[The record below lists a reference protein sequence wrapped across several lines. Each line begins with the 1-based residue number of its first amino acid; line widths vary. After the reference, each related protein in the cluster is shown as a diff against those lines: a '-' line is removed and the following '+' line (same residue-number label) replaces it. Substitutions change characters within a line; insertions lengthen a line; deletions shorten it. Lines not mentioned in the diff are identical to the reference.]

1 MNHGELIKYISENI
15 YGLQNTQPLL
25 AYINENINY
34 SENKN
39 GIFVNIS
46 MLTIDQLNDIYLLM
60 NKTDY
65 TPQDISKYDKDMEK
79 EVKHNVTKSKP
90 KPELK
95 PIELS
100 KLQSSLLNYSK

>member
-1 MNHGELIKYISENI
+1 MNHDELIKYISENI
-15 YGLQNTQPLL
+15 PRLQNTCQLL

-34 SENKN
+34 SENNN
-39 GIFVNIS
+39 GVFVNIS

-60 NKTDY
+60 NKTEY
-65 TPQDISKYDKDMEK
+65 TPQDIDKYDKDMGE
-79 EVKHNVTKSKP
+79 EVKHNYTKSKP